1 MLEIVQAFFYG
12 GNDVVRY
19 EIERGVSAPCQL
31 VSIVKGKSFG
41 GKVDTEFRN
50 FVCEGTHTYCMSV
63 KEKLEVRL

>member
-1 MLEIVQAFFYG
+1 M
-12 GNDVVRY
+12 VRY
-19 EIERGVSAPCQL
+19 EIERGINSPCQL

-63 KEKLEVRL
+63 KEKLEVMP